1 MELDIINEQDL
12 FAFKNRKIK
21 AKNLF
26 TIKEIDKNTC
36 YAFVRRYHYLANAKF
51 FCVYGYGMYYT
62 DENGNKEMV
71 GCATFSNPQ
80 GAVSLKGW
88 FGLGNECDYVLE
100 LSRLCLL
107 PCLNNTNATSFLLGN
122 SIKMLKKHG
131 IKAVITLAD
140 ASRHVGSIYQ
150 VCNFKYYGLSDK
162 KCDFYTVDGIKNF
175 RGSTACRHGVW
186 VERTRKHRYCYL
198 LDKKLKVLYQEKE
211 YPKQVDKFQPNCC
224 GGTKK
229 VFDNRFK
236 EWYTCPIC
244 CGYIQKLGDEKA
256 KRYQI
261 KNVQKYDDYGQ
272 LNLFENY

>member
-1 MELDIINEQDL
+1 MINKQDL
-12 FAFKNRKIK
+12 YLFKNRKVK
-21 AKNLF
+21 AKKLF
-26 TIKEIDKNTC
+26 TIKEINKTTC
-36 YAFVRRYHYLANAKF
+36 YEFVRRYHYLGEAKF

-88 FGLGNECDYVLE
+88 FGLENDCDYVLE

-107 PCLNNTNATSFLLGN
+107 PCLNKTNATSFLLGN
-122 SIKMLKKHG
+122 SIKMLKKYG

-150 VCNFKYYGLSDK
+150 VCNFLYYGLSDK
-162 KCDFYTVDGIKNF
+162 KKDFYTDDGIKNF
-175 RGSTACRHGVW
+175 RGSTINRHGVW

-198 LDKKLKVLYQEKE
+198 LDKNLKVLYQEQENPEPTSK
-211 YPKQVDKFQPNCC
+211 YIPNCC

-229 VFDNRFK
+229 VFDSRFN
-236 EWYTCPIC
+236 EWFTCPVC
-244 CGYIQKLGDEKA
+244 CGYIQNLNKEGARSYK
-256 KRYQI
+256 I
-261 KNVQKYDDYGQ
+261 KNVKKYDDYGQ
-272 LNLFENY
+272 LSLF